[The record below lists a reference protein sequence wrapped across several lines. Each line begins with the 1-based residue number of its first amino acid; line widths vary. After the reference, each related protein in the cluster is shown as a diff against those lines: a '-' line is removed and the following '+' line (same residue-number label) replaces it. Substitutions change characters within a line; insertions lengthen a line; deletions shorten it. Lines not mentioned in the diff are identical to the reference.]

1 MLKWLR
7 ENDCMSWDE
16 VTIVVA
22 ARCGHL
28 EVLKWA
34 CENGCPMDEDICALA
49 PGPGGRTSLYNAAGD
64 GRFAVVRVLIEA
76 GADINRT
83 TDEGATP
90 LYVAAQSGQEVVM
103 RALIKAGA
111 DVNKA
116 TDDGGTPLFIAA
128 RNGHDAIVRALIEA
142 GADVNK
148 AMLTCYTPLH
158 IATGTLGKGHAR
170 LLRCSEMP
178 AR

>member
-1 MLKWLR
+1 M
-7 ENDCMSWDE
+7 
-16 VTIVVA
+16 TIVVA

-170 LLRCSEMP
+170 LLTCSEMP